1 MSNLSQLW
9 QVLPTLLLLAA
20 VPLGLIGLW
29 YFSGWRL
36 KQALAQPFPTAW
48 RRILQRR
55 WPLYNQL
62 PPLRALQLRRLIAQF
77 LYQKQFIGCAGLE
90 VTEEMKLL
98 VAAQACLLLVGRRRA
113 ELFPRLSQVLLYP
126 SDFVVPR
133 NSEEAGVVTQ
143 GSASLAGESWS
154 DGRVILAWDRVLDGL
169 HHEEHAGN
177 VVIHEFAHQLDSESG
192 VTNGAPVLPNGAA
205 YQRWAKVM
213 QHEFE
218 QLRHAERQ
226 GAPSVI
232 DFYGAQN
239 PAEFF
244 AVICET
250 FFMQPQPLFE
260 QHLALYQELSRYFR
274 VDPRAW
280 H

>member
-1 MSNLSQLW
+1 MSDLNSIW

-20 VPLGLIGLW
+20 VPLALIGLW

-36 KQALAQPFPTAW
+36 KNVLAKPFPTES
-48 RRILQRR
+48 RRILQRK
-55 WPLYNQL
+55 WPLYSQL
-62 PPLRALQLRRLIAQF
+62 PPLRARQLRRLIAQF
-77 LYQKQFIGCAGLE
+77 LYQKQFVGCAGLE

-98 VAAQACLLLVGRRRA
+98 VAAQACLLLVGKRRCG
-113 ELFPRLSQVLLYP
+113 LFPRLSQVLLYP

-133 NSEEAGVVTQ
+133 DTQEGGIVTQ

-154 DGRVILAWDRVLDGL
+154 DGRVILAWDRVLEGL
-169 HHEEHAGN
+169 QTGASN

-192 VTNGAPVLPNGAA
+192 VTNGAPVLQNRAS
-205 YQRWAKVM
+205 YQRWANVM

-218 QLRHAERQ
+218 LLRQAERE
-226 GAPSVI
+226 GYGSVI

-260 QHLALYQELSRYFR
+260 QHTALYQELSRYFR